1 MSSAAFG
8 FEGDP
13 LDDLRLVDPAYIAD
27 TTAFVCRICGC
38 TDDNACLGRDGA
50 PCHWVTGDLCSACM
64 EV

>member
-1 MSSAAFG
+1 MSSPG
-8 FEGDP
+8 PQRIVEGELEDELLP
-13 LDDLRLVDPAYIAD
+13 MPGEIR
-27 TTAFVCRICGC
+27 VCRICGC